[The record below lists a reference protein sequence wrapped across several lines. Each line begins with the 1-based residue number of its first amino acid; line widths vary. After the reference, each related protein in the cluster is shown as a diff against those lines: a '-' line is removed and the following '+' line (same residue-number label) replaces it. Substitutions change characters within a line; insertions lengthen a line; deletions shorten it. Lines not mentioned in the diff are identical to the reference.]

1 MATLSIKFAS
11 RINLQGILGT
21 YFDLNTTLT
30 PRFMTHS
37 DIEEWR
43 DQRAEKY
50 ENHQNDFLHDQT
62 AFNHSR
68 SEYVE
73 V

>member
-1 MATLSIKFAS
+1 MTTLSIKFAS
-11 RINLQGILGT
+11 RINLQGILRK
-21 YFDLNTTLT
+21 YFDLNTTQT

-37 DIEEWR
+37 DVEEWHG
-43 DQRAEKY
+43 QRAQKC
-50 ENHQNDFLHDQT
+50 ENHHNDFLHDQT

-68 SEYVE
+68 GEYVE